1 VDLELLRNIK
11 RLQNKGVIMLK
22 EYTII
27 LTTVVLVVGLVLILN
42 SLNPNSQDKI
52 IIKQPEPIPEPVIE
66 NKVYEKYEMGN
77 YR

>member
-1 VDLELLRNIK
+1 
-11 RLQNKGVIMLK
+11 MLK
-22 EYTII
+22 EYSII
-27 LTTVVLVVGLVLILN
+27 LTTVVLVVGFVLILS

-52 IIKQPEPIPEPVIE
+52 IIKQPEPVIE